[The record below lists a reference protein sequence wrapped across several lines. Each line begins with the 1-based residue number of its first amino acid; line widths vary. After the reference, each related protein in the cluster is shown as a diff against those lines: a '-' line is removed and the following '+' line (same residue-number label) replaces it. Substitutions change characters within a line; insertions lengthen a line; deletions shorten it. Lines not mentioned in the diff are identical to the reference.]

1 MEEYMKIF
9 EKYLNGKRNYNKT
22 MFKITSS
29 IYRGVTNN
37 RFTYDESLI
46 ALEKLCKK

>member
-9 EKYLNGKRNYNKT
+9 EEYLNGKRDYTKT

-29 IYRGVTNN
+29 LYRGVANN
-37 RFTYDESLI
+37 RFTFDEGLS
-46 ALEKLCKK
+46 ALEKLYKK

>member
-9 EKYLNGKRNYNKT
+9 EEYLNGKRNYTKA

-29 IYRGVTNN
+29 LYRGVANN
-37 RFTYDESLI
+37 RFTFDEGLN
-46 ALEKLCKK
+46 AMKELGNK